1 MTKITLETDGAESP
15 RMVSLDDILAMLI
28 DKEAENQERS
38 YFDFIKTHD
47 SSILTQIKKYTLEV
61 KDRDFSNLDEV
72 QTESMIEESAIDLTD
87 AVTRANFEY
96 LKSGMKL
103 GVRMLFE
110 LMV

>member
-1 MTKITLETDGAESP
+1 MKISFETDGKDS
-15 RMVSLDDILAMLI
+15 RMISLDDILTMLI
-28 DKEAENQERS
+28 NKEAENPEKS

-47 SSILTQIKKYTLEV
+47 SSILTQVKKYTLEV
-61 KDRDFSNLDEV
+61 KEKDFSKFDEI
-72 QTESMIEESAIDLTD
+72 QTESMIEESAVDLTD
-87 AVTRANFEY
+87 AVTKANFEY

>member
-1 MTKITLETDGAESP
+1 MKISFETDGKDG
-15 RMVSLDDILAMLI
+15 RMISLDDILTMLI
-28 DKEAENQERS
+28 NKEAENPEKS

-61 KDRDFSNLDEV
+61 KDKDFSKLDEI
-72 QTESMIEESAIDLTD
+72 QTESMIEESAVDLTD
-87 AVTRANFEY
+87 AVTKANFEY

>member
-1 MTKITLETDGAESP
+1 MKISFETDGKDS
-15 RMVSLDDILAMLI
+15 RMISLDDILTMLI
-28 DKEAENQERS
+28 NKEAENPEKS

-61 KDRDFSNLDEV
+61 KDKDFSKLDEI
-72 QTESMIEESAIDLTD
+72 QTESMIEESAVDLTD
-87 AVTRANFEY
+87 AVTKANFEY

>member
-1 MTKITLETDGAESP
+1 MKISFETDGKDS
-15 RMVSLDDILAMLI
+15 RMISLDDILTMLI
-28 DKEAENQERS
+28 NKEAENPEKS

-47 SSILTQIKKYTLEV
+47 SNILTQVKKYTLEV
-61 KDRDFSNLDEV
+61 KEKDFSKLDEI
-72 QTESMIEESAIDLTD
+72 QTESMIEESAEDLTD
-87 AVTRANFEY
+87 AVTKANFEY

>member
-1 MTKITLETDGAESP
+1 MKISFETDGKDS
-15 RMVSLDDILAMLI
+15 RMISLDDILTMLI
-28 DKEAENQERS
+28 NKEAENPEKS

-47 SSILTQIKKYTLEV
+47 SSILTQVKKYTLEV
-61 KDRDFSNLDEV
+61 KEKDFSKLDEI
-72 QTESMIEESAIDLTD
+72 QTESMIEESAVDLTD
-87 AVTRANFEY
+87 AVTKANFEY